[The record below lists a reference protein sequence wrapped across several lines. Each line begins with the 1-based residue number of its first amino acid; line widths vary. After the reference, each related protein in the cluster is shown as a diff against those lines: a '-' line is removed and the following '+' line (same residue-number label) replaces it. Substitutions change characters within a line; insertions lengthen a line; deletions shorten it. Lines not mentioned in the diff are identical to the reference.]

1 MAVAAL
7 AQTQVQAQAE
17 PPAATA
23 WQEVGRQG
31 VVRIVIVPVEL
42 TRDKQAYYRQIVAL
56 CGTAESCFI
65 NFYTNSTGAPL
76 TIPLPD
82 AIAHEAVATYRR
94 SAKRGS
100 EVMSFSCRLALDEP
114 NCF

>member
-1 MAVAAL
+1 M
-7 AQTQVQAQAE
+7 AQTQGQTQAE
-17 PPAATA
+17 PSAATV

-31 VVRIVIVPVEL
+31 VVRIVIVPMEQA
-42 TRDKQAYYRQIVAL
+42 RDKQAYSGQTVAL
-56 CGTAESCFI
+56 CGAAESCFI
-65 NFYTNSTGAPL
+65 NFHTNSTSAPV

-82 AIAHEAVATYRR
+82 AIAHEAVAAYRR

-100 EVMSFSCRLALDEP
+100 EVMRFSCRLALDEP